1 MSSGT
6 GANKDLESKPAV
18 DSVKLLA
25 LLGLAN
31 RAGKLA
37 VGYSAV
43 DKMVRRQMR
52 PLIILASD
60 IGASQLGKTQRWEPV
75 AGRLA
80 GAVSGEDL
88 ARVLGREKLS
98 VVAVCDSGFVKG
110 IKKLTT

>member
-1 MSSGT
+1 MSSDPGPEVDSE
-6 GANKDLESKPAV
+6 KKPTV

-52 PLIILASD
+52 PMVILASD
-60 IGASQLGKTQRWEPV
+60 IGASQFCKTQRWEPV
-75 AGRLA
+75 AGLLA
-80 GAVSGEDL
+80 GAVSGEEL
-88 ARVLGREKLS
+88 ARLLGREKLS
-98 VVAVCDSGFVKG
+98 VVAVCDSGFIKG